1 MLKKLDRNKN
11 HRKGIRQT
19 TAQNAMTLEQLVT
32 AMNEKVKKKVDSEV
46 FQAYRYLI
54 EKYLKEGKDA
64 KRLKQRLGEITLVS
78 IPRGERQN
86 K

>member
-1 MLKKLDRNKN
+1 
-11 HRKGIRQT
+11 
-19 TAQNAMTLEQLVT
+19 
-32 AMNEKVKKKVDSEV
+32 MNEKVKKKVDSEV